1 MARRKKP
8 SVTKKIVIIGSVLIA
23 VQGVY
28 LVVFGNRTK
37 PIDIR
42 EAIVKAVDQKTSLTV
57 EARERAKIQ
66 LAIADYLTKNGKPPA
81 SLKELVPTYFDV
93 LPANPATNKPFAY
106 RVDGLKF
113 YVGEDTAG
121 ATSLARVN
129 PDGSPIAP
137 GEPST
142 PEERLAVLEKLNEQM
157 AKSGYV
163 YDPTGKRD
171 PFAAYDVSPQGAAD
185 ETKTPLER
193 YAIGELKLT
202 AVMKGFDEPTAFV
215 ENSLGKGF
223 SVKKGTKIG
232 NNGGEVI
239 EILPDKLLILETEI
253 DFTGQK
259 KSRTLEMRLRTKD
272 KEKQR

>member
-8 SVTKKIVIIGSVLIA
+8 SVTKKIVIIGVVLIA
-23 VQGVY
+23 IQGVY
-28 LVVFGNRTK
+28 LIVFGGRSK
-37 PIDIR
+37 PVDIR

-66 LAIADYLTKNGKPPA
+66 LAITDYLTKNGKPPPA
-81 SLKELVPTYFDV
+81 LNELIPTYFDV
-93 LPANPATNKPFAY
+93 LPVNPATNKAFGY
-106 RVDGLKF
+106 RVDGMKF
-113 YVGEDTAG
+113 FVGEETAG
-121 ATSLARVN
+121 SSAVVRVN
-129 PDGSPIAP
+129 LDGSPILP
-137 GEPST
+137 GEPGT
-142 PEERLAVLEKLNEQM
+142 PEEKLAALEALNE
-157 AKSGYV
+157 ASSKSGYV

-171 PFAAYDVSPQGAAD
+171 PFLAYDLSPKGDDD

-193 YAIGELKLT
+193 YALGELKLT

-215 ENSLGKGF
+215 ENNLGKGF

-272 KEKQR
+272 RER